1 MQALQFLQRA
11 NNDHFPPDANL
22 WDVNLIF
29 NLEKEIIDRE
39 IEKRAGGNWRRLNN
53 EDDAIAQSDAIIKQI
68 ASSYDPPDEE
78 PDPRIYDEAR
88 SGKLQLM
95 SPTVKMITTMRIAFL
110 VAVLAELSVLVLQA
124 VFTGDFNPF
133 IIVLGIFLAL
143 GGFLQGMGI
152 GNLLTR
158 NWKIQAGRIQRGE
171 SLAVSWLLIGIG
183 SALILLI
190 SALRA
195 SGSSGT
201 SYFLLVFLVTL
212 FFGEAVAICEAIK
225 VRYSSIRSVLLQE
238 IALAQYW
245 QANLSH
251 HQHIVR
257 GDYKAHYEAAVKRAA
272 SELAQ
277 LNQGAPRTR
286 VDDRESEDAVASI
299 QS

>member
-11 NNDHFPPDANL
+11 NKDHFPPDANL
-22 WDVNLIF
+22 WDINLIF

-39 IEKRAGGNWRRLNN
+39 IEKRAGGNWRRLNT
-53 EDDAIAQSDAIIKQI
+53 EHDAIAQSDAIIKQI

-95 SPTVKMITTMRIAFL
+95 SPTVKAITTMRIAFY
-110 VAVLAELSVLVLQA
+110 VAVLTELSVLVLQA
-124 VFTGDFNPF
+124 LFTGDFNPF

-158 NWKIQAGRIQRGE
+158 SWKIPTGRIQKGE
-171 SLAVSWLLIGIG
+171 SSAVSWLLIGTG
-183 SALILLI
+183 SALIILI
-190 SALRA
+190 SVMRA
-195 SGSSGT
+195 SGSSG
-201 SYFLLVFLVTL
+201 SFDFLLIFLVTL

-225 VRYSSIRSVLLQE
+225 VRYLSIRGFLLQE
-238 IALAQYW
+238 MALAQYW

-251 HQHIVR
+251 HQHMVR
-257 GDYKAHYEAAVKRAA
+257 GDYRAHYEAAGKRAA
-272 SELAQ
+272 SEGAQ
-277 LNQGAPRTR
+277 VSQGAIKAE
-286 VDDRESEDAVASI
+286 VDAQGPGTPPAQI
-299 QS
+299 